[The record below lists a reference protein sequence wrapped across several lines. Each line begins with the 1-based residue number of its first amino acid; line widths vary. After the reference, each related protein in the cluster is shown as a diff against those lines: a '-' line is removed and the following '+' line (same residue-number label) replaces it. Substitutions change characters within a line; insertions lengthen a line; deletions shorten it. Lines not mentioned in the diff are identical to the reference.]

1 MQKTK
6 ENIKKRMDDLYK
18 QPISVIKDIIK
29 RYHKIYDSSGA
40 SKGILISDIL
50 EAEFGRNFE
59 RILNSN
65 KKEAIPSRKEME
77 ELIDREKT
85 LEEEQKKEKEKSWRE
100 RYFRDYSKKESKQK
114 IKASIISA
122 VEELKR
128 YLDKLQTNSIG
139 FDDIL
144 KWINRVGHFNHHISR
159 ADAEAVSNLLI
170 HKYRI
175 QIK

>member
-18 QPISVIKDIIK
+18 QPTSVIKDIIK
-29 RYHKIYDSSGA
+29 RYNKIYDFSGA
-40 SKGILISDIL
+40 SKDILISQIL
-50 EAEFGRNFE
+50 EDEFGSGFE
-59 RILNSN
+59 RIL
-65 KKEAIPSRKEME
+65 KGAIPSRKEIE
-77 ELIDREKT
+77 ELIDREKA
-85 LEEEQKKEKEKSWRE
+85 LEEEQKKEKETSWRE

-122 VEELKR
+122 VEEIKWD
-128 YLDKLQTNSIG
+128 LDKLQTNSIG

-144 KWINRVGHFNHHISR
+144 KWIDRVGHFNHHISR
-159 ADAEAVSNLLI
+159 SDAEAVSNLLI

>member
-18 QPISVIKDIIK
+18 QPINVIKDIIN
-29 RYHKIYDSSGA
+29 RYHKIYDSSG
-40 SKGILISDIL
+40 SNKGMLISQIL
-50 EAEFGRNFE
+50 EDEFGNGFE
-59 RILNSN
+59 RILKSS
-65 KKEAIPSRKEME
+65 IPSRKEIE
-77 ELIDREKT
+77 ELVDREKT
-85 LEEEQKKEKEKSWRE
+85 LEEERKKEKETSWRE

-122 VEELKR
+122 VEEIKWD
-128 YLDKLQTNSIG
+128 LDKLQTNSIG

-144 KWINRVGHFNHHISR
+144 KWIDRVGHFNHHISR
-159 ADAEAVSNLLI
+159 ADAEDVSNLLI
-170 HKYRI
+170 QKYRI